1 MNEWHVKYDK
11 IIVEIKAAREAGD
24 DKKLKSAKRKLEM
37 WQKGYGAYAPI
48 R

>member
-1 MNEWHVKYDK
+1 MDWIAKHNK
-11 IIVEIKAAREAGD
+11 IIAEIKAAREAGD